1 MSAVAIVP
9 NQLKPAVP
17 PLISHC
23 FGRCFRRCYATVL
36 SLFSGSD
43 HKEKMHMDQGV
54 VEIRAG
60 SPNVME
66 QRPLADPHGGAVE
79 PVRPPGRPWVKG
91 QSGNPRGRPSRA
103 RQAAIVAEALI
114 GRKTVPL
121 TNTLINLALSGDRA
135 ALRLCLDRIAP
146 ARRELP
152 VDLDLPVV
160 VKRAD
165 LSAALTTIAEAAASG
180 SLTTSQCETLTRMLV
195 AQWRATW

>member
-1 MSAVAIVP
+1 M
-9 NQLKPAVP
+9 
-17 PLISHC
+17 
-23 FGRCFRRCYATVL
+23 
-36 SLFSGSD
+36 
-43 HKEKMHMDQGV
+43 
-54 VEIRAG
+54 
-60 SPNVME
+60 
-66 QRPLADPHGGAVE
+66 
-79 PVRPPGRPWVKG
+79 
-91 QSGNPRGRPSRA
+91 
-103 RQAAIVAEALI
+103 
-114 GRKTVPL
+114 PL